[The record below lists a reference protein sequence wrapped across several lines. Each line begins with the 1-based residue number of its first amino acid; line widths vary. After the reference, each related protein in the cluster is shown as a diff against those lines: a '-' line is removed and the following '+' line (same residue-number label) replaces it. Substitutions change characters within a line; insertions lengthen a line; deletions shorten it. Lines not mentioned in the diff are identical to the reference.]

1 VLEAESNPSTVQYLN
16 LLSRKK
22 KCRFFTPFGVE
33 ALIGAYPA
41 NNRNGRKPF
50 LNKPILYPVVG
61 AATAQQPKDTNSVKT
76 PQIFTMEQYPNVLT
90 CKRSL

>member
-33 ALIGAYPA
+33 ALIGAYSA

-50 LNKPILYPVVG
+50 LNKPFYIRLLRQQQHNSKGTP
-61 AATAQQPKDTNSVKT
+61 TA
-76 PQIFTMEQYPNVLT
+76 
-90 CKRSL
+90 